1 MNETKLGMGSRQ
13 GDHAVSGERK
23 QRAVA
28 SNRIASMNTM
38 SYNGYTALIKYD
50 ERDNIF
56 EGRILGIRTI
66 ISFHGE
72 TVTQLRAEF
81 EIAVTDY
88 LANCKEQGL
97 QPDKVDPLRLQALDE
112 LAAQAQALK
121 MGYD

>member
-1 MNETKLGMGSRQ
+1 
-13 GDHAVSGERK
+13 
-23 QRAVA
+23 
-28 SNRIASMNTM
+28 MNTM

-72 TVTQLRAEF
+72 TVAQLRAEF